1 MDLLDSLMQ
10 KLGYKFKDIT
20 LLQAALTHRSVK
32 GKNNERLE
40 FFGDAFLNF
49 IIAEQLYILFDTA
62 KEGELSRW
70 RASLVNGETLAE
82 IAKEFR
88 LGEYLRLGPGELK
101 SGGFTRKSILADALE
116 AIIGA
121 IYFDANFGV
130 CRDRVLNWF
139 KTRLKAIHPYVEK
152 DPKTKLQ
159 EYLQAKHLP
168 LPRYEILA
176 LEGEAHAQL
185 FHIKCQVAGFS
196 FATEGTGSS
205 RRKAEQFAA
214 EKYLDLLK
222 K

>member
-1 MDLLDSLMQ
+1 MASLDSLMQ
-10 KLGYKFKDIT
+10 KLGYEFQDIT

-49 IIAEQLYILFDTA
+49 IIAEQLFILFDTA

-82 IAKEFR
+82 IAQEFR

-121 IYFDANFGV
+121 IYFDANFEV
-130 CRDRVLNWF
+130 CRDRVLKWF
-139 KTRLKAIHPYVEK
+139 KTRLKVIHPYVEK

-176 LEGEAHAQL
+176 MEGQAHAQL
-185 FHIKCQVAGFS
+185 FHIRCQVAGFS
-196 FATEGTGSS
+196 FVTEGTGLS
-205 RRKAEQFAA
+205 RRKAEQYAA
-214 EKYLDLLK
+214 KKYLDLLK